1 MVLRFPYRQAYSG
14 LLKAGLLL
22 ALLGPLRGLADT
34 PTDCVAAASIACYF
48 AYTPPGSAGRM
59 HFYAS
64 LAPGASAPTA
74 ALVAVHG
81 HPRDANT
88 TFNAAL
94 TAVQRGGAIGRSLV
108 VAPVFQV
115 READAAKCH
124 TPGVPEAQ
132 DGDLLWTCASWM
144 AGGSARN
151 ARDGEGLTSFA
162 ALDALVVELHR
173 QWPSLQTV
181 TIAGFSAGAEMVQHY
196 IGFAAV
202 PPAVPLAQP
211 TPLALRYVVAD
222 PGSWLYFD
230 PVWPAATVAA
240 CPDVQRWKYGLED
253 LPAGLGRSAAEAR
266 AHYAQA
272 DIHYLEGALDSS
284 DAPGTFYKIL
294 DKSCAAMAQGP
305 YRLQRGLAYAAYDR
319 SVLAPEKQRSVTIV
333 PGCAHDV
340 ACVFTAAEARPALL
354 GH

>member
-1 MVLRFPYRQAYSG
+1 MDIRFRPTRSR
-14 LLKAGLLL
+14 LLSAGLLL
-22 ALLGPLRGLADT
+22 LALCPSQVLADA
-34 PTDCVAAASIACYF
+34 PTDCAAAASTACYF
-48 AYTPPGSAGRM
+48 TFTPPGSTGHM

-64 LAPGASAPTA
+64 LAPGARTPTS

-81 HPRDANT
+81 HSRDANK

-94 TAVQRGGAIGRSLV
+94 AAVQHGGALDRSLV

-115 READAAKCH
+115 NAADAAPCH
-124 TPGVPEAQ
+124 TAGVPEAQ

-144 AGGSARN
+144 AGGMARHGDN
-151 ARDGEGLTSFA
+151 KKELTSFA

-173 QWPSLQTV
+173 QWPSLQTI
-181 TIAGFSAGAEMVQHY
+181 TIAGFSAGAQMVQHY

-202 PPAVPLAQP
+202 PPAVPTALS

-240 CPDVQRWKYGLED
+240 CPAVLQWKYGLEY
-253 LPAGLGRSAAEAR
+253 LPTNLGRSATEAR
-266 AHYAQA
+266 THYAQA
-272 DIHYLEGALDSS
+272 DIHYLEGALDSN
-284 DAPGTFYKIL
+284 DAAGTFYKIL
-294 DKSCAAMAQGP
+294 DKDCAAMAQGP
-305 YRLQRGLAYAAYDR
+305 YRLQRGLAYAEYDR
-319 SVLAPEKQRSVTIV
+319 KVLAPGKQRSITTV

-340 ACVFTAAEARPALL
+340 ACVFPAIEARSALL
-354 GH
+354 GN